1 MPAQHHIDAAW
12 KSYRQAKPK
21 AGVEHA
27 RRAVEADPDDGESWY
42 ALACNLERAGR
53 LRESDKAFAK
63 AERSKARAV
72 GAPWRVTWAR
82 FQRAVKA
89 AADALPKDLHE
100 ALNEVTLVMADY
112 AEPYLIED
120 YDDPELMGLFEGA
133 PRAEKGGLHGMV
145 SPRIHVWRRS
155 HEHSCGSAKQ
165 FDAEIRQ
172 TLHHELGHY
181 LGYDE
186 DRLDELGLG

>member
-12 KSYRQAKPK
+12 KSYRQSKPRP
-21 AGVEHA
+21 GIEHA
-27 RRAVEADPDDGESWY
+27 WRAVEADPDDGESWY
-42 ALACNLERAGR
+42 AFACNLERGGR

-63 AERSKARAV
+63 AARAKNRAV

-82 FQRAVKA
+82 FQRSVKA
-89 AADALPKDLHE
+89 AAEALPEDLRG

-120 YDDPELMGLFEGA
+120 YDDPELMGMFEGA
-133 PRAEKGGLHGMV
+133 PRAEKGGMHGMV

-155 HEHSCGSAKQ
+155 HEHSCGSAKE
-165 FDAEIRQ
+165 FDEEVRK

-186 DRLDELGLG
+186 DRLGDLGLG